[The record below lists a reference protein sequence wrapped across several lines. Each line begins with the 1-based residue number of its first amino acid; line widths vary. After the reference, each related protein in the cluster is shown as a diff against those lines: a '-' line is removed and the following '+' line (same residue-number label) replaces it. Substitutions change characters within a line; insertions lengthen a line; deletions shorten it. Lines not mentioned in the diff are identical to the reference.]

1 MTVQLLSPYTP
12 TVPSASQKPNPKQS
26 PPKITSDE
34 DFARQLQQQ
43 ELSKNG
49 KSFKD
54 LQSEFD
60 KFSRLAVSVKSIT
73 PEKINDLKTSHRAQ
87 PLDLALPFS
96 KSEIKTAT
104 QLQKRFDVST
114 SSPTNTSAA
123 PLKAEKRPEIS
134 IPTFVPASPKKAD
147 NVTTI
152 TPYTSTKDTIQIIN
166 HGNVHFNPIVK
177 GKETQAPGDGS
188 CMYHSVLMALKE
200 QRPDFKT
207 SVSELRQL
215 TADYIRN
222 IDLAFFTNGKAER
235 KEIADA
241 QAKGAWGDNFAL
253 LAVSN
258 LLNTNI
264 TVSFN

>member
-1 MTVQLLSPYTP
+1 MTIQLQSSYTP
-12 TVPSASQKPNPKQS
+12 LMNTVSSKPSLKQS
-26 PPKITSDE
+26 TPSIKSDE
-34 DFARQLQQQ
+34 DFARQLQQV

-60 KFSRLAVSVKSIT
+60 KFSRLAVSVKSVT

-87 PLDLALPFS
+87 TLDLALPFS
-96 KSEIKTAT
+96 KSEIKIAT
-104 QLQKRFDVST
+104 QLQKRFDNIKSQSTTT
-114 SSPTNTSAA
+114 SSAS
-123 PLKAEKRPEIS
+123 LKKE
-134 IPTFVPASPKKAD
+134 T

-188 CMYHSVLMALKE
+188 CMYHSVIMALKE

-215 TADYIRN
+215 AADYIRN
-222 IDLAFFTNGKAER
+222 MDLAFFTKGKAER

-241 QAKGAWGDNFAL
+241 QAKGTWGDNFAL